1 MEQRSSKNRR
11 KKKGRKDQ
19 EKSVIIIM
27 KEKVKMVSLTEKTFN
42 QYSYI
47 NKQYNPLLFLP
58 LVIINFET

>member
-11 KKKGRKDQ
+11 KKKDRKDQ
-19 EKSVIIIM
+19 EKFVIIIM
-27 KEKVKMVSLTEKTFN
+27 KEKVKMVSLTERTFN

-47 NKQYNPLLFLP
+47 NKQCNPLLFLP